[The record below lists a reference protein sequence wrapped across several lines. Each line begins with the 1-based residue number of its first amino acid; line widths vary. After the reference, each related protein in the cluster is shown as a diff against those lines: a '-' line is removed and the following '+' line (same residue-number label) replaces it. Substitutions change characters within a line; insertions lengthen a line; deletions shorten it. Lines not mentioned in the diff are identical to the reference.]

1 MDVKGSSGTPSAA
14 SKTGDGSSASQGARP
29 TSPGT
34 SPIGSPSEVRFAV
47 VMYGGVSLAIYING
61 IAQELLRMV
70 QATAIVGGD
79 GKDPNRPL
87 IDGGNL
93 KSSDCVYR
101 KLSYLLAGEKYEDLE
116 SRVESNAPISTRFI
130 VDIISGTSAGGI
142 NGIFLAKAL
151 ANGQDMKEIQELWV
165 KEGDIGRLIND
176 KKSIEKPL
184 SLSRPPAS
192 LLNSQRMYRKLLDA
206 FDGMDKAASAAG
218 TGGEQ
223 GESPYV
229 DELDLFVTTTD
240 IQGVTL
246 PIQLADAV
254 VYERRHKN
262 VFHFIYSKAKVSGDD
277 VTWNDFEAR
286 NNPFLAYASRCTS
299 AFPFAFEPMA
309 LCDIDDVLRKLRR
322 HGKDSESEDPQWQ
335 RFFRDYPGSD
345 VTGTVPFP
353 KRSFGDGGY
362 LDNKPFT
369 YATET
374 LARRRADVPV
384 DRKLIY
390 IEPSP
395 EHPERD
401 VDTALKPNALENSM
415 AALLKLPRYETIRED
430 LERVISGNRLIERIN
445 RILRNVER
453 DKDLVGWRQR
463 DRRRIDAMTGPGEE
477 SELWAREDLT
487 DEQWATL
494 DLADMTKRK
503 GVGYV
508 GYHRLE
514 IAAVTDDLAKLV
526 AGVAGLNEESD
537 YVLVTRSLTRAWR
550 EGKYTEYRDGRPTMN
565 EFLHSF
571 DLSYAIR
578 RLNFLRSRI
587 DRFYDIDQEALEVIK
602 GHGTGSGGSDPVEE
616 AKHNKAFQDGFRD
629 ELLTVKRNLNDV
641 YASLR
646 RAGRLLRSRHTPGQA
661 AASPETAKPVSPLYQ
676 QIQDLIKGIGEAI
689 VQEQP
694 KAGTLAQ
701 GKEPKAPGPL
711 ILEYFLGARGRTASL
726 DGASKGVANE
736 AHIETES
743 DKRAREFLERNKTVR
758 EQFKVVGESIEGTLR
773 PLLED
778 ANRQCI
784 ELLLD
789 RGTGDGTSKGAGA
802 WVARSVLYHYYKNY
816 DDYDMI
822 IFPILY
828 NTNVG
833 EADAVEII
841 RISPEDA
848 DNLISERDTG
858 CYKLAGTSLG
868 HFGAFLAS
876 VWRKND
882 ILWGRLDGAERM
894 IKAVM
899 PGDPRAAALVG
910 EAQAAIV
917 LETIEG
923 MGPEERRDLI
933 VESLMRP
940 KGKEADGPGL
950 SNFIKNLK
958 SKAAS
963 KQEADLDRL
972 IDEGAIKDYYLEVF
986 KTRSRLDPRQ
996 AMETDARA
1004 TTVVGDMLSDISA
1017 RYNVANKY
1025 ISWVARLGKVSWSL
1039 VEVAVP
1045 RSIPNL
1051 VIFHFL
1057 KLLYLFE
1064 VVLIVGS
1071 TLLLNQTIQR
1081 FSLTAFAITLATHL
1095 TVLILGDQMQYENK
1109 WLRLVKALGVALF
1122 VSLVIL
1128 GVLSFL
1134 AITGIAGS
1142 WWEKLT
1148 NVNVWFKGLPP
1159 SGWISRW
1166 PVRIA
1171 IASIFLV
1178 FLFFVIRKN
1187 TPSARGK
1194 RTRSESPPAAR

>member
-1 MDVKGSSGTPSAA
+1 MDVKASSGTPSAA
-14 SKTGDGSSASQGARP
+14 SKSGDGSNASHEAGA

-70 QATAIVGGD
+70 QATATGGD
-79 GKDPNRPL
+79 VKDPNRPL
-87 IDGGNL
+87 IDGGKL
-93 KSSDCVYR
+93 KSSDRAYR
-101 KLSYLLAGEKYEDLE
+101 KLSYLLAGEEYEDLE
-116 SRVESNAPISTRFI
+116 SRVENNAPISTRFI

-151 ANGQDMKEIQELWV
+151 ANGQDMKELQELWV

-176 KKSIEKPL
+176 KRSIAKPL
-184 SLSRPPAS
+184 SLIRPPAS
-192 LLNSQRMYRKLLDA
+192 LLNSQRMYLKLLDA
-206 FDGMDKAASAAG
+206 FEGMDKAASVTV
-218 TGGEQ
+218 TGGAPTD
-223 GESPYV
+223 SPYV

-254 VYERRHKN
+254 VHERRHKN
-262 VFHFIYSKAKVSGDD
+262 VFHFIYSKAKVSGEK
-277 VTWNDFEAR
+277 VTWNDFEAK
-286 NNPFLAYASRCTS
+286 NNPFLAFASRCTS

-309 LCDIDDVLRKLRR
+309 LGDIDDVLRKLRR
-322 HGKDSESEDPQWQ
+322 YGKDSESEGSQWQ

-345 VTGTVPFP
+345 VAGTVPFH

-374 LARRRADVPV
+374 LSRRRADVPV

-401 VDTALKPNALENSM
+401 VETARKPNALENSM

-430 LERVISGNRLIERIN
+430 LERVIKGNRLIERIN

-453 DKDLVGWRQR
+453 DKDLVGWQQR
-463 DRRRIDAMTGPGEE
+463 DRRRIDAMTEPGEE
-477 SELWAREDLT
+477 SALWAREDLT
-487 DEQWATL
+487 DKQWATL
-494 DLADMTKRK
+494 DLSDMAKRK

-550 EGKYTEYRDGRPTMN
+550 DGKYTEYHDGRPTMN
-565 EFLHSF
+565 AFLHSF
-571 DLSYAIR
+571 DLSYPIR

-602 GHGTGSGGSDPVEE
+602 GHGTGPGTSDPVEQ

-629 ELLTVKRNLNDV
+629 ELLHVKRNLNNI

-646 RAGRLLRSRHTPGQA
+646 RAGRLLRSHHTPGQA
-661 AASPETAKPVSPLYQ
+661 AASPQAAKPVSPLYQ
-676 QIQDLIKGIGEAI
+676 QIQDLIKGIGEAL
-689 VQEQP
+689 VQEQFQ
-694 KAGTLAQ
+694 AGTLPR
-701 GKEPKAPGPL
+701 GKEPTEPGRL
-711 ILEYFLGARGRTASL
+711 ILDYFLDPSRNTAASEDVAR
-726 DGASKGVANE
+726 KGPRDQE
-736 AHIETES
+736 RIESES
-743 DKRAREFLERNKTVR
+743 DKRARKFLEENETVH
-758 EQFKVVGESIEGTLR
+758 EQFRIVGESIEKTLT

-778 ANRQCI
+778 ANQQCI
-784 ELLLD
+784 KLLLNT
-789 RGTGDGTSKGAGA
+789 GTGDGTSAGAGA

-833 EADAVEII
+833 EGDAVEII

-848 DNLISERDTG
+848 DSLISERDTG

-899 PGDPRAAALVG
+899 PGDPRTAELVG

-923 MGPEERRDLI
+923 MGPEERRDLM

-940 KGKEADGPGL
+940 KGGEADGPGL

-958 SKAAS
+958 GKATS
-963 KQEADLDRL
+963 EQKADLDKL
-972 IDEGAIKDYYLEVF
+972 IDEGEIRDYYLDVF
-986 KTRSRLDPRQ
+986 KTRSRLEPQQ
-996 AMETDARA
+996 AMETAARA
-1004 TTVVGDMLSDISA
+1004 ATVVGDMLSDISA
-1017 RYNVANKY
+1017 QYNVANKY

-1039 VEVAVP
+1039 IEVAVP

-1051 VIFHFL
+1051 VFFHWL

-1071 TLLLNQTIQR
+1071 TLLLNATIQR

-1095 TVLILGDQMQYENK
+1095 TVLILGDQMQYKNK
-1109 WLRLVKALGVALF
+1109 WFGVVKGLGVALF
-1122 VSLVIL
+1122 VSLVVL

-1142 WWEKLT
+1142 WWETLT
-1148 NVNVWFKGLPP
+1148 KVNEWFKGLPP
-1159 SGWISRW
+1159 NGWISRW

-1171 IASIFLV
+1171 IVSIFLV
-1178 FLFFVIRKN
+1178 FLLLVIRKDR
-1187 TPSARGK
+1187 PLAKAK
-1194 RTRSESPPAAR
+1194 RT